1 MLLIYGKSTTLTT
14 YFLAYRTCALLP
26 ILVSLPLMFW
36 AFWHYCFF
44 QIVNV
49 PEKGGRKPPR
59 GEHVQVPA
67 VELSSLNATSN
78 AI

>member
-36 AFWHYCFF
+36 HYCFC